1 MLLKLFIAGLLA
13 WLPSLPRQAASSSP
27 QRAFIDSYCVGCHT
41 QKNKERGTVPI
52 ALDNAD
58 ISNPGADAELWEK
71 VIQKMRGGLMPP
83 PGAARPDEAAAHNLV
98 AWLEESLDRVAAAN
112 PNPGRPLIHR
122 LNRAEYANAIRD
134 LLALQIDAAALLP
147 PDDSAYGFDNMAEAL
162 GFSPLLQE
170 RYVAAAMKIGALAVG
185 DPRLSPSGE
194 TYVIRQDLSQD
205 QHIEG
210 LPLGTAGGTRVLHN
224 FPVDAEYVFQAKLY
238 RTNLNIVRGLESPH
252 DVEFTVDGQRVHIAT
267 IGGKEDLEALF
278 QKPTETGDAVE
289 ARLKFRAPV
298 KAGPHV
304 VTVAFVQESQAAH
317 PGRLQRYIRSS
328 VDNFDWSGQPHIQ
341 MLSITGP
348 FGNTG
353 SGDTPSR
360 RRIFI
365 CRPSGVANETA
376 CARQIISTLAR
387 RAYRRP
393 LTAVDEQ
400 RIFGFY
406 ETTRRERGFEAGIEA
421 AVQRILASPQFIL
434 RIERDPAPGV
444 IHAVTD
450 VELASRLSFFLWSSI
465 PDDAL
470 LKLASEGSLKRPA
483 VLDREIRRMLTDA
496 KSAAIV
502 DNFAGQWLRLRNV
515 INILPN
521 SDLYPDFDENLRQ
534 SFRRETEMFFE
545 SIIREDRNVLDLLTA
560 DYSFINERL
569 ARHYGIAGIYGSH
582 FRRVTIGD
590 PARRGLLGQG
600 SILAATSHAERTSPV
615 LRGKWILENIL
626 GTPVPPPPPDVPPL
640 KERAEGEKPRTMREQ
655 MVEHRANPAC
665 ATCHKVMDPIGF
677 ALENFDAVGAW
688 RSRDA
693 DSDIDASGELADGTK
708 VTGVV
713 QLREALA
720 RNPETFVS
728 TFTERLLTYALGRG
742 LNYRDMPAV
751 RKIVRD
757 AAREN
762 YSFSAIVT
770 GIIRSTPFQMRMAAE
785 AD

>member
-1 MLLKLFIAGLLA
+1 MFLNLLIAGLFA
-13 WLPSLPRQAASSSP
+13 WMPPPARQTATPSP
-27 QRAFIDSYCVGCHT
+27 QRALIDRYCVSCHS
-41 QKNKERGTVPI
+41 QRNKERGTVPI
-52 ALDNAD
+52 ALDLAD
-58 ISNPGADAELWEK
+58 VMRPEADAELWEK
-71 VIQKMRGGLMPP
+71 VIRKMRGGLMPP
-83 PGAARPDEAAAHNLV
+83 PGVARPDEAAAHNLIS
-98 AWLEESLDRVAAAN
+98 WLETSLDRAAETT

-134 LLALQIDAAALLP
+134 LLSLQIDAAALLP

-170 RYVAAAMKIGALAVG
+170 RYVGAAMKIGALAVG
-185 DPRLSPSGE
+185 DTRVTPSSE

-210 LPLGTAGGTRVLHN
+210 LPLGTVGGTRVIHN
-224 FPVDAEYVFQAKLY
+224 FPVDGDYVFQAKLY

-252 DVEFTVDGQRVHIAT
+252 DIEFTVDGERVHIAT
-267 IGGKEDLEALF
+267 IGGKEDLESLF

-298 KAGPHV
+298 KAGPHA
-304 VTVAFVQESQAAH
+304 VTVAFVQEPQAAH

-341 MLSITGP
+341 LLAITGP
-348 FGNTG
+348 FDNSGPGN
-353 SGDTPSR
+353 TPSR
-360 RRIFI
+360 RRIFV
-365 CRPSGVANETA
+365 CHPTNTA
-376 CARQIISTLAR
+376 SEAPCAKQIIATLAR

-393 LTAVDEQ
+393 LTAADEQ
-400 RIFGFY
+400 RILSFY
-406 ETTRRERGFEAGIEA
+406 ETARRERGFEAGIEA

-434 RIERDPAPGV
+434 RIEHDAAPGAA
-444 IHAVTD
+444 HPVTD
-450 VELASRLSFFLWSSI
+450 VELAARLSFFLWSSI
-465 PDDAL
+465 PDDEL

-483 VLDREIRRMLTDA
+483 VLEREIRRMLADP
-496 KSAAIV
+496 KSAALV

-515 INILPN
+515 GNVLPN

-534 SFRRETEMFFE
+534 SFRRETELFFE
-545 SIIREDRNVLDLLTA
+545 SIIREDRNVMDLLNA

-569 ARHYGIAGIYGSH
+569 ARHYGITGIYGSH
-582 FRRVTIGD
+582 FRRVTVTD

-600 SILAATSHAERTSPV
+600 SILAVTSHAERTSPV

-640 KERAEGEKPRTMREQ
+640 KERAEGEKPRTMRDQ

-693 DSDIDASGELADGTK
+693 DEEIDASGELADGTK

-713 QLREALA
+713 ELRAALA
-720 RNPETFVS
+720 RHPEIFT
-728 TFTERLLTYALGRG
+728 TTLTERLLTYALGRG
-742 LNYRDMPAV
+742 LNYHDMPAL
-751 RKIVRD
+751 RKIVRE
-757 AAREN
+757 AAGEN
-762 YSFSAIVT
+762 YKFSAIVM
-770 GIIRSTPFQMRMAAE
+770 GIVRSTPFRMRMAA
-785 AD
+785 DGD